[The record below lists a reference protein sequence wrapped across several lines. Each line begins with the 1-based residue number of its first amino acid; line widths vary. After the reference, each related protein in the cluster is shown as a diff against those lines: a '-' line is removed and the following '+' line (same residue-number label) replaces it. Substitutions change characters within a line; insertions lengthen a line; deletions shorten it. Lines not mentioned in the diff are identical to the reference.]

1 MNVRK
6 FFNLLIVFAIS
17 LMVYQIIRQLYDP
30 YWQELADSTFRV
42 LAGKP
47 DWLAYQN
54 RLLAPFLVSII
65 TSFGVSQVSALKIF
79 VLFMVVGQN
88 VLLFLL
94 FSTSKE
100 ASRNAIFAVLAY
112 TILFLFVQEYRLYP
126 WDYVDIFLFTFFAWG
141 VFERKSL
148 LFFVLLFFVA
158 ILNRESA
165 LFISLYM
172 ALDAFEIDGKLILKS
187 KTKLITGI
195 ALTIAGILF
204 VIAIREFLFISQPGG
219 FNDSKHELIGNH
231 FNLLKNLNALFVGN
245 IASFQILNSL
255 FLLGSMGYVLTF
267 LKHKWKAVL
276 IYLVLLLNILIFG
289 VVNESRL
296 YGILLPFLIFFLFNF
311 GDTKAETASL

>member
-6 FFNLLIVFAIS
+6 FFNLLIVSAIS

-65 TSFGVSQVSALKIF
+65 ASFGISQVSALKIF

-126 WDYVDIFLFTFFAWG
+126 WDYADIFLFTFFVWG

-267 LKHKWKAVL
+267 LKHKWKAVF

-296 YGILLPFLIFFLFNF
+296 YGILLPFLIFFLFDF
-311 GDTKAETASL
+311 GDSKAETTSL

>member
-54 RLLAPFLVSII
+54 RLLAPFLVSVI

-79 VLFMVVGQN
+79 VLFMAVGQN

-126 WDYVDIFLFTFFAWG
+126 WDYADIFLFTFFAWG

-296 YGILLPFLIFFLFNF
+296 YGILLPFLIFFLFDF
-311 GDTKAETASL
+311 GDSKAETASL